1 MNEVVT
7 IEDMDKNA
15 MLERKFER
23 YFDGAPLPPYD
34 LTKAKRIV
42 SARAER
48 RGRARLT
55 AAVSAIVAICAS
67 LFIIGFIVLFRNI
80 LGIGHNELPGDSA
93 DNSHLL
99 AETTATEASF
109 ADLNGKYDVMH
120 SFARYSLSNNADARY
135 TLYLDGERE
144 VLLRAD
150 LRYTDGMTSFRAT
163 VWCDLTKGEYSFK
176 DFDSYRD
183 LVPENGNY
191 GYETEYLNGEY
202 VSRACMIRRNTE
214 FVIDVTSPNKGA
226 LDLLVSTL

>member
-34 LTKAKRIV
+34 LSQAKRIV
-42 SARAER
+42 SARAR
-48 RGRARLT
+48 KRGTARLT
-55 AAVSAIVAICAS
+55 AAVSAIVALCAS
-67 LFIIGFIVLFRNI
+67 VFVIGFALLFRNI
-80 LGIGHNELPGDSA
+80 LGWWRHDLPGDSA
-93 DNSHLL
+93 NGSHLL
-99 AETTATEASF
+99 SETTATQASF
-109 ADLNGKYDVMH
+109 TDLNGKYGVMR
-120 SFARYSLSNNADARY
+120 SFAPYSLSNNASADY
-135 TLYLDGERE
+135 TLYLDGEKA

-163 VWCDLTKGEYSFK
+163 VWCDLSGGQYSIK
-176 DFDSYRD
+176 DFDSYRA
-183 LVPENGNY
+183 LLPEGDVY

-202 VSRACMIRRNTE
+202 VSRACMVKRGTE
-214 FVIDVTSPNKGA
+214 FVIDMTSPNQGA